1 MVKYLERK
9 QDLLRNLAAAQLV
22 TSCRK
27 MERHIFVQRQA
38 LLAVGDAFMTMWK
51 YIPNIFRK
59 SVSSH
64 IENVIEGNRRI
75 LCYFKAEPY

>member
-1 MVKYLERK
+1 MVKYLEQK
-9 QDLLRNLAAAQLV
+9 PDLLHSLAAAQLV

-27 MERHIFVQRQA
+27 MECHIFVQRQA
-38 LLAVGDAFMTMWK
+38 LQAAGDAFMTMWK
-51 YIPNIFRK
+51 YILNIFRK

-75 LCYFKAEPY
+75 PCYFKAEPY

>member
-22 TSCRK
+22 TSGRK

-38 LLAVGDAFMTMWK
+38 LLAAGDAFMTMWK
-51 YIPNIFRK
+51 YILNIFRK
-59 SVSSH
+59 LVSSH

-75 LCYFKAEPY
+75 PCYFKAEAY